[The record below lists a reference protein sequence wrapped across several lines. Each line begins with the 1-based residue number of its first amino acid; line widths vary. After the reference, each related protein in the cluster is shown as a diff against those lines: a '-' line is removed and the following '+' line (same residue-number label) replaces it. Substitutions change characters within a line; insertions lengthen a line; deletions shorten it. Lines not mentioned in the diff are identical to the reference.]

1 MGFWCV
7 QQPWLYVSLCMGKGV
22 NAMTMLSI
30 VIPAY
35 NEEGGI
41 QEIMARVLAVREALA
56 QAGVDEMELLVVD
69 DGSRDRTAELVQ
81 MHEGARLIQHAQN
94 GGYGAALK
102 TGFAAA
108 RGEWIGFLDADGT
121 YPPEYFSQLY
131 QVAQE
136 QNADIVIGSRMAGAD
151 SEMPLV
157 RRIGNLIFAKLVS
170 IISARQVTDSASG
183 MRIFKRS
190 ILEQLYPL
198 PDGLNLTPVMSTR
211 ALHEHLNIVETP
223 IPYSERVGRSKLSVV
238 RDGMRFAQSIVWTAL
253 YYNPVRPLGIISLV
267 ALLIAAVIGVGLV
280 VARLSG
286 INTIGSV
293 GVFALYSALV
303 LSVGGISL
311 LGLGISFNYFVAL
324 FHKTPV
330 PQGLFG
336 RPIAPVRLDYHFG
349 WLGLLGLAAG
359 IAVGAF
365 SLIMAMAGWDV
376 TKLWLYYLISASLT
390 LIGLQLVIT
399 WVQVKVLDAL
409 RVRDQL
415 IAEDM
420 RGKKH
425 KVPAYSGEHSGEYAG
440 EAVFAGKMVQT
451 Q

>member
-1 MGFWCV
+1 
-7 QQPWLYVSLCMGKGV
+7 
-22 NAMTMLSI
+22 MLSV

-41 QEIMARVLAVREALA
+41 QDIMARVLAIRGGLA
-56 QAGVDEMELLVVD
+56 QAGVGEMELIVVD

-81 MHEGARLIQHAQN
+81 AQKGARLLQHAQN

-121 YPPEYFSQLY
+121 YPPEYFSKLY
-131 QVAQE
+131 RTAVE
-136 QNADIVIGSRMAGAD
+136 QDADIVIGSRMAGAD
-151 SEMPLV
+151 SQMPFV
-157 RRIGNLIFAKLVS
+157 RRVGNMIFAKLVS
-170 IISARQVTDSASG
+170 IISARHVSDSASG
-183 MRIFKRS
+183 MRIFKRN

-211 ALHEHLNIVETP
+211 ALHEHLNVVEAP

-238 RDGMRFAQSIVWTAL
+238 RDGMRFAQSIIWTAL
-253 YYNPVRPLGIISLV
+253 YYNPVRPLGIVSVV
-267 ALLIAAVIGVGLV
+267 ALLIAAAIGAGLIV
-280 VARLSG
+280 TRLNGVS
-286 INTIGSV
+286 TIGPL
-293 GVFALYSALV
+293 GVFSLFSAQILA
-303 LSVGGISL
+303 VGGISL
-311 LGLGISFNYFVAL
+311 LGLGINFNYFVAL

-330 PQGLFG
+330 RQGLFG
-336 RPIAPVRLDYHFG
+336 RSLGFGRLDYHFG
-349 WLGLLGLAAG
+349 WLGSISFVLGIIL
-359 IAVGAF
+359 GAF
-365 SLIMAMAGWDV
+365 SLVMASLDWSVA
-376 TKLWLYYLISASLT
+376 KLWLYYLVSASLI
-390 LIGLQLVIT
+390 LVGIQLMIA

-420 RGKKH
+420 RGKKQ
-425 KVPAYSGEHSGEYAG
+425 KTSEFTGDRILNTELA
-440 EAVFAGKMVQT
+440 QI